1 VLDEDLAGE
10 ARHASRVTGV
20 VSTGTC
26 PLACLERAAPWVREV
41 TAAVSIAASD
51 WGVTVAEALG
61 RELTH
66 ADLIALAALTRG
78 QRESLASDREID
90 RRDRD
95 AAEKARSA
103 GARH

>member
-1 VLDEDLAGE
+1 
-10 ARHASRVTGV
+10 
-20 VSTGTC
+20 
-26 PLACLERAAPWVREV
+26 VREV
-41 TAAVSIAASD
+41 TAAVAIAASD

-95 AAEKARSA
+95 AAAKARAA